1 MRIMNYLERQQ
12 FITDLQKKLSEYII
26 GDVALQEVASLDLGV
41 CHRYQI
47 RVRNQKMN
55 FEWYY
60 IIEKEFE
67 DWNADVFDKVLA
79 KYKEAIYKQFFFY

>member
-26 GDVALQEVASLDLGV
+26 GDVALQEVMSLDSGV
-41 CHRYQI
+41 WHRYQI

-55 FEWYY
+55 FEWYCT
-60 IIEKEFE
+60 IEEEFE
-67 DWNADVFDKVLA
+67 DWNADILDKALA
-79 KYKEAIYKQFFFY
+79 KYKEAVYKQFFFY